1 MEFNFIYLIIV
12 VIVTFISMALHEFAH
27 GYVSYL
33 LGDDT
38 AKNEGRLTINPIKHV
53 DLFLTIILPIML
65 ALTGAPVF
73 GGAKPIP
80 FNPNNI
86 RGGEWGV
93 ALVAVAGP
101 IMNLLISFV
110 VFGLWSLI
118 GAPSGDILGQIFINI
133 IYINLGFFIFNMIPI
148 PPLDGSRVLYILAP
162 DFIKKGMEYM
172 ERFGFIVILIILLLA
187 NSFIIKFMSSVI
199 YFFFDLFS
207 RIFGLV

>member
-118 GAPSGDILGQIFINI
+118 GAPSSDILGQIFINI

-148 PPLDGSRVLYILAP
+148 PPLDGSRVLYVLAP

-172 ERFGFIVILIILLLA
+172 ERFGFIVILAILLLA
-187 NSFIIKFMSSVI
+187 NSFIIKFMSSAV

>member
-86 RGGEWGV
+86 RGGEWGI

-118 GAPSGDILGQIFINI
+118 GTPSGDILGQIFINI

-148 PPLDGSRVLYILAP
+148 PPLDGSRVLYVLAP
-162 DFIKKGMEYM
+162 DFIKKVMEYM

-187 NSFIIKFMSSVI
+187 NSFIIKFMSSAI
-199 YFFFDLFS
+199 YFFFNLFS